1 MKATSF
7 AYTNAALATCCAAA
21 LATAACAS
29 EAQGDDG
36 PAAAPTQ
43 ATPDDTYLDAPQT
56 PGTWIYSNEP
66 GETFALFGTNM
77 RLPDFMVRCGDGA
90 LALARVT
97 QADQTEARAMKVIT
111 ETVTSHLEAAPVPS
125 MERILAASLDPRD
138 PLLDA
143 MAITKGRFAIEV
155 EGFEPLY
162 LPAWTEVSRVIEDCR

>member
-29 EAQGDDG
+29 EAQTE
-36 PAAAPTQ
+36 PTAFTATQ

-56 PGTWIYSNEP
+56 PGTWIYSSEP
-66 GETFALFGTNM
+66 GETFALFGANM
-77 RLPDFMVRCGDGA
+77 RQPDFMVRCGDGA

-97 QADQTEARAMKVIT
+97 HADQTEARAMKVIT